1 MFIMCCHSNSRD
13 FEIRSVAPWSKALA
27 VLCVDDKMDNPVV
40 KPTAAYFLFMLAKG
54 LKRKLDYEENMAG
67 AFDSNPGLPY
77 NLQRQLVLNM
87 CLIKL
92 QSCRML
98 VEPNL
103 HRSVLIANTVRQI
116 QEDMRQESGQQALS
130 VCGVETY
137 TSTQTGI
144 EFLGT
149 SSPVLHNPSGA
160 DNTSDSMENPNENS
174 LGVFSDD
181 DMSSAISSILK
192 DLDFMEDTSPSPC
205 PAPAEDDVSVEC
217 AGAPS
222 EDRLQGSKP
231 ADSVF
236 GSFEITNSTSYL
248 TDLAFDDIF
257 EDIDTS
263 MYDTDLCLLPATP
276 ARSLSGTVDD
286 VPKPF
291 HLCNSSSVNSIQICR
306 VDFSDLDH
314 IMEILVG
321 S

>member
-1 MFIMCCHSNSRD
+1 M
-13 FEIRSVAPWSKALA
+13 PA
-27 VLCVDDKMDNPVV
+27 VTMR
-40 KPTAAYFLFMLAKG
+40 FMLAKG
-54 LKRKLDYEENMAG
+54 LKRKFSEYEENMAGVPG

-77 NLQRQLVLNM
+77 TLQRQLVLNM

-116 QEDMRQESGQQALS
+116 QEEMRQESSHEGS
-130 VCGVETY
+130 NICNGTSPIPDTY
-137 TSTQTGI
+137 TASQAGI
-144 EFLGT
+144 ELTGT
-149 SSPVLHNPSGA
+149 PSSVQNNSLDLNSS
-160 DNTSDSMENPNENS
+160 SDFSESQIENS
-174 LGVFSDD
+174 LVVVSDD

-192 DLDFMEDTSPSPC
+192 DLDFMEDISPSPC
-205 PAPAEDDVSVEC
+205 PTSAGEGDINTEISLGDRPQETKPAET
-217 AGAPS
+217 
-222 EDRLQGSKP
+222 
-231 ADSVF
+231 VF

-263 MYDTDLCLLPATP
+263 MYDSDLCLLPLTP
-276 ARSLSGTVDD
+276 ARSPPAIVDD
-286 VPKPF
+286 VSKPF
-291 HLCNSSSVNSIQICR
+291 QLCNSTSVNAIQICR
-306 VDFSDLDH
+306 VDLSDLDH